1 MAIVRTHS
9 SSHATL
15 HDTSCIALHDAPHAD
30 SNFDQAA
37 GLRRLFAA
45 SRARFV
51 PLVSNP
57 HVAFGGV
64 LIERFVAALGEL
76 SAHVLVVDA
85 AEGSPEPLEIARV
98 ELAAAVEPL
107 APHASYLAARGLPRR
122 HVDASGSCAAF
133 LHALVEAA
141 PQADV
146 VLLHAGASDLA
157 RVFGHRAVRPVVLAA
172 DRPTAVTHAYAG
184 IKWLAQRA
192 GILTHDLLLAAA
204 EHSPRAGRIV
214 QQLASCADLY
224 LGAAQRD
231 FAIVDPAHADAAPS
245 PALRR
250 LARDALVTA
259 DPGVPEPLWHAAT
272 SAHTPAPAAPER
284 AAAFN

>member
-1 MAIVRTHS
+1 MRP
-9 SSHATL
+9 
-15 HDTSCIALHDAPHAD
+15 PHAVTLAVTHPVMHAMPFTD
-30 SNFDQAA
+30 SHFDQAA

-64 LIERFVAALGEL
+64 LIERFVAALGAL

-85 AEGSPEPLEIARV
+85 AEGSPEPQEIARV
-98 ELAAAVEPL
+98 DLAAAIEPL

-122 HVDASGSCAAF
+122 HMDAGGSCAGF

-141 PQADV
+141 PHADV

-157 RVFGHRAVRPVVLAA
+157 RVFGQRAVRPVVLAA
-172 DRPTAVTHAYAG
+172 DRPAAVTHAYAG

-192 GILTHDLLLAAA
+192 KILTHDLLLAAS
-204 EHSPRAGRIV
+204 ERSPRAARIV
-214 QQLASCADLY
+214 QQLGSCADLY

-231 FAIVDPAHADAAPS
+231 FAIVDPAQADAPPS
-245 PALRR
+245 PDLRR

-259 DPGVPEPLWHAAT
+259 DPGVPEPLWHAAA
-272 SAHTPAPAAPER
+272 SAQPHPPAARER
-284 AAAFN
+284 TAAFN